1 MGLPF
6 FSRSRA
12 SDAGRSNPS
21 GERGEG
27 AQRAEQPDLYA
38 VLGVPPHATH
48 DEIIA
53 SYRRKAATL
62 IDRWWLPGRADR
74 QLAALNSAYEILG
87 YPSRRTEYDAQ
98 RNWGLRLVEE
108 SDDLDDTIFTEIRG
122 PSRAGPLRGGRAV
135 RPRGTGFLDA
145 MVIVFV
151 VALAL
156 GTASVIISSF
166 SPDLSGILD
175 VAEAWGVTPR
185 RRPATPSASVVP
197 RPTESALTG
206 QPTVMPSPTGAPP
219 TGVERYAGTQ
229 VDVSDSNP
237 PRRTDVTVTLRLVR
251 DSRPVEGALV
261 YLTAR
266 YRTTE
271 ERWPQGTATVRTG
284 QDGQARITF
293 NIGDATVGF
302 PVPVDVVSLVDGQQ
316 FVWRSQ
322 FIPR

>member
-1 MGLPF
+1 
-6 FSRSRA
+6 
-12 SDAGRSNPS
+12 
-21 GERGEG
+21 
-27 AQRAEQPDLYA
+27 
-38 VLGVPPHATH
+38 
-48 DEIIA
+48 
-53 SYRRKAATL
+53 
-62 IDRWWLPGRADR
+62 
-74 QLAALNSAYEILG
+74 
-87 YPSRRTEYDAQ
+87 
-98 RNWGLRLVEE
+98 
-108 SDDLDDTIFTEIRG
+108 
-122 PSRAGPLRGGRAV
+122 
-135 RPRGTGFLDA
+135 

-166 SPDLSGILD
+166 SPDLSGVLD

-185 RRPATPSASVVP
+185 RRAATPSTPSGLAP
-197 RPTESALTG
+197 RPTDVVALAG

-219 TGVERYAGTQ
+219 AGVERYAGTQ

-251 DSRPVEGALV
+251 DGRPVEGALV

-284 QDGQARITF
+284 QDGQARISF

-302 PVPVDVVSLVDGQQ
+302 PVPIDVVSLVDGQQ
-316 FVWRSQ
+316 FIWRSQ